1 MEGRRVAQP
10 GIGLVGRGAGVRDR
24 TGTVS
29 LEGWRSSSPPRLASD
44 LAVVVVRV
52 GPVRSPVVMPRRRM
66 RAGGRRCAWSCRAG
80 QQCPGQSYRGR

>member
-52 GPVRSPVVMPRRRM
+52 GPVRSPVVMPRQKM
-66 RAGGRRCAWSCRAG
+66 RADGRRCASWCRAG
-80 QQCPGQSYRGR
+80 QQCLG